1 MDPVSRNLD
10 SEDMDIN
17 SPEDAVAD
25 MKTQLGD
32 LQIGGGGEMLIDEYD
47 AVDEKPDVAIITPDD
62 SAEESEPLAD
72 DFEAMRARTQV
83 PIPDLEIAHEAV
95 HTWHIENYRGLS
107 NRERGP
113 KFDCGGHPWRVLLF
127 PRGNNVDHAS
137 MYLEQG
143 HEDGDEK
150 APEGWYA
157 CVQFTLLMWN
167 RNDPSIYISHSAN
180 HRFNAEE
187 ADWGFTRFAE
197 IRKMFAPSWEG
208 KGRPMV
214 ENDAVNIST
223 YIRIYKDPTGVL
235 WHNFINYNSK
245 KETGMSLYFTNAFR
259 KAIYA
264 IPTEN
269 EADRR
274 NSAWALQRLF
284 YLLQTNEDAVSTQE
298 LTGSFGW
305 ETKHIFEQQD
315 VQELSRI
322 LMERMEERMK
332 GTEAENALPRMFVGK
347 MKTYISCINVDYE
360 SSRIEDF
367 WDIQLNVS
375 GNRCLDDSFRD
386 YIQVETMDGENKY
399 FAEGHGLQDARKGV
413 IFESFPQVLH
423 LQLKRFE
430 YDINRDAMTKVND
443 RYEFPEIWDA
453 SPYLSESADKS
464 EPYTYQ
470 LHGVLVHSG
479 DFNAGHYYA
488 FLKPTAD
495 GYFYR
500 FDDDRVTRATMK
512 EALEENFGGDYANI
526 SDGNTGVRNPYTR
539 KLSTKRSMSAYMLVY
554 IRQSRL
560 AQILQ
565 DVSDADSP
573 PHLAKQLNEERA
585 AIERRRK
592 EREEQHLYLHVG
604 VIDEDS
610 FKAYQGF
617 DLTDWNLPATA
628 PGAPKPYRTLRSS
641 TVADF
646 IKLLAEERMMPPEQY
661 RLWIMVNRQNKT
673 IRPDQP
679 IFDVD
684 ETIETVYN
692 KSGSRDRP
700 FRLWL
705 ERAAEMQ
712 DGKPKWPE
720 YGTSSTAQI
729 LIFLK
734 YFDVD
739 NQSLMGVGPIYMSKH
754 SKVSDMVPHL
764 SSRMG
769 WSNQNSK
776 SSSSPSGKQSLPITN
791 GVASS
796 SENVPP
802 ISLYE
807 EIKHSM
813 IEPMKPKCTLQ
824 QAEIQ
829 DGDIICFQRALS
841 ESEAGPIT
849 ASALCPDARHFYDL
863 LLNRLTIKFSPKTV
877 NDPNN
882 EIFDLVLSKK
892 TTYDQ
897 LAARVAEQLR
907 VEPSHVR
914 FSTVIA
920 TTGKPKQPLRRMVN
934 ANLWQILN
942 PYPNSYNNSGQR
954 SDMLIYEI
962 LEMSVT
968 ELESKKVL
976 KVTFL
981 TEGITKE
988 DTYDILVPK
997 NGTIADLLRGLQRKG
1012 NMSDALIEHVRIFE
1026 VQGCRIQR
1034 EFVPEDSVALLMETI
1049 TLYAEVCPEEETEA
1063 GDQDRAIY
1071 AFHFDKEVM
1080 RPHGIPFKFVLKP
1093 AHTKERISKRTHIK
1107 GKQFDK
1113 IKFNVVGRGKFGIPE
1128 ELQD

>member
-1 MDPVSRNLD
+1 
-10 SEDMDIN
+10 
-17 SPEDAVAD
+17 
-25 MKTQLGD
+25 
-32 LQIGGGGEMLIDEYD
+32 
-47 AVDEKPDVAIITPDD
+47 
-62 SAEESEPLAD
+62 
-72 DFEAMRARTQV
+72 
-83 PIPDLEIAHEAV
+83 
-95 HTWHIENYRGLS
+95 
-107 NRERGP
+107 
-113 KFDCGGHPWRVLLF
+113 
-127 PRGNNVDHAS
+127 
-137 MYLEQG
+137 
-143 HEDGDEK
+143 
-150 APEGWYA
+150 
-157 CVQFTLLMWN
+157 
-167 RNDPSIYISHSAN
+167 
-180 HRFNAEE
+180 
-187 ADWGFTRFAE
+187 
-197 IRKMFAPSWEG
+197 
-208 KGRPMV
+208 
-214 ENDAVNIST
+214 
-223 YIRIYKDPTGVL
+223 
-235 WHNFINYNSK
+235 
-245 KETGMSLYFTNAFR
+245 
-259 KAIYA
+259 
-264 IPTEN
+264 
-269 EADRR
+269 
-274 NSAWALQRLF
+274 
-284 YLLQTNEDAVSTQE
+284 
-298 LTGSFGW
+298 
-305 ETKHIFEQQD
+305 
-315 VQELSRI
+315 
-322 LMERMEERMK
+322 MERMEERMK

-399 FAEGHGLQDARKGV
+399 FAEGYGLQDAKKGV
-413 IFESFPQVLH
+413 IFEGFPQVLH

-453 SPYLSESADKS
+453 SPYLSENADRS

-495 GYFYR
+495 GHFYR

-512 EALEENFGGDYANI
+512 EALEENFGGDYTNV
-526 SDGNTGVRNPYTR
+526 SDGITGVRNPYTR

-560 AQILQ
+560 SGILQ

-592 EREEQHLYLHVG
+592 EREEQHLYLPTG

-610 FKAYQGF
+610 FKEYQGF
-617 DLTDWNLPATA
+617 DLTDWNLPATS
-628 PGAPKPYRTLRSS
+628 PGAAKPYRTLRSS

-646 IKLLAEERMMPPEQY
+646 IKLLAEERRVPPEQY

-679 IFDVD
+679 IVEVD
-684 ETIETVYN
+684 ETIEAVYN
-692 KSGSRDRP
+692 KSGSRERP

-705 ERAAEMQ
+705 ERASEFQ

-739 NQSLMGVGPIYMSKH
+739 DQSLMGIGHIYMSKH
-754 SKVSDMVPHL
+754 SKVSDMVPHI

-769 WSNQNSK
+769 WSSQNPK
-776 SSSSPSGKQSLPITN
+776 SSSSPSSKQNLATTN
-791 GVASS
+791 GVVPPPES
-796 SENVPP
+796 VPP

-813 IEPMKPKCTLQ
+813 IEPMKPKSTLQ

-829 DGDIICFQRALS
+829 DGDIICFQRALPD
-841 ESEAGPIT
+841 SEAGAIT
-849 ASALCPDARHFYDL
+849 ASGLCPDARHFYDL
-863 LLNRLTIKFSPKTV
+863 LLNRLTIKFSPKVV
-877 NDPNN
+877 NDPNTD
-882 EIFDLVLSKK
+882 IFDLVLSKK

-897 LAARVAEQLR
+897 LAARVAEVLR
-907 VEPSHVR
+907 VEPSHIR
-914 FSTVIA
+914 FSTVTTA
-920 TTGKPKQPLRRMVN
+920 TGRVKQPLRRMVN

-976 KVTFL
+976 RCIFL

-997 NGTIADLLRGLQRKG
+997 NGIVADLLRGLQRKANLSG
-1012 NMSDALIEHVRIFE
+1012 AELEHARVFE
-1026 VQGCRIQR
+1026 VQSSRIQR
-1034 EFVPEDSVALLMETI
+1034 EFAPEDSVALFMETI
-1049 TLYAEVCPEEETEA
+1049 TLYAEIAPEEEIEA

-1080 RPHGIPFKFVLKP
+1080 RPHGVPFKFVLKP
-1093 AHTKERISKRTHIK
+1093 ASDHDVSLLGLSLTASRMSVSQIRRSGSQNGRISKASNSTRS
-1107 GKQFDK
+1107 
-1113 IKFNVVGRGKFGIPE
+1113 NSMSWAEVNSP
-1128 ELQD
+1128 